1 MSPYK
6 GPEEAKSAITKAK
19 DEYAM
24 YYNHRRE
31 PVHIFAPGDRV
42 WLNGSDITTNR
53 PSAKLS
59 HRHLGPFTIEA
70 HVGLGAYR
78 LNLPFSLRRLHPVF
92 PVVKLSAALPDPIP
106 GHRPAPPLPPTLIDG
121 EEEHTVKKIL
131 NSRMRYNRL
140 EYLVKWKGYDDSY
153 NSWEVHQ
160 NFHAKEKVANSI
172 AITLV
177 QLAISMLQSSTAY
190 HSLKQT

>member
-1 MSPYK
+1 
-6 GPEEAKSAITKAK
+6 
-19 DEYAM
+19 
-24 YYNHRRE
+24 
-31 PVHIFAPGDRV
+31 V
-42 WLNGSDITTNR
+42 SDIATNR

-70 HVGLGAYR
+70 RVGLGAYH
-78 LNLPFSLRRLHPVF
+78 LNFPFSLRRLHLVC

-106 GHRPAPPLPPTLIDG
+106 GRQLAPPLPPTLIDG

-153 NSWEVHQ
+153 NSWEVHR
-160 NFHAKEKVANSI
+160 NLHAKEKVAKSHRDNPGAARHINAAIFNSI
-172 AITLV
+172 PFTRAD
-177 QLAISMLQSSTAY
+177 LAISWRSLRVVMLC
-190 HSLKQT
+190 L